1 MEELRKN
8 PTLEY
13 WEKVSAAIG
22 YAVYNR
28 EVDTDFASVFK
39 RADSEM
45 YKNKKKHESH
55 PPGLIL
61 SPTGSNIFI
70 HIQSDS
76 SFALILQKVLHCFHG
91 TDKKNK
97 RNQNT

>member
-8 PTLEY
+8 PTFEY

-61 SPTGSNIFI
+61 SPTGSNIFYSHTVRFI
-70 HIQSDS
+70 IC
-76 SFALILQKVLHCFHG
+76 A
-91 TDKKNK
+91 
-97 RNQNT
+97 NTAKSATLLPWHR